1 MLDIVYTAVMPAVV
15 AMKVCLPVCDS
26 VVAWSS
32 GLVVIYY
39 STMVEGESRDISGN
53 YRFSYLTMPH
63 RILYYANIVKGE
75 SRGKAGKRSFTV
87 LIYAEPHPIL
97 CKYSD

>member
-1 MLDIVYTAVMPAVV
+1 MQDIVYTAVMPDVI
-15 AMKVCLPVCDS
+15 AMKVCLPVCDC

-32 GLVVIYY
+32 GLVVIYIANI
-39 STMVEGESRDISGN
+39 VKGESRGK
-53 YRFSYLTMPH
+53 
-63 RILYYANIVKGE
+63 AGKNIVKGE

>member
-1 MLDIVYTAVMPAVV
+1 MQDIVYTAVMPAVI
-15 AMKVCLPVCDS
+15 AMKVCLPVCDC

-32 GLVVIYY
+32 GLVVIY
-39 STMVEGESRDISGN
+39 I
-53 YRFSYLTMPH
+53 
-63 RILYYANIVKGE
+63 ANIVKGE

-97 CKYSD
+97 CKYSER